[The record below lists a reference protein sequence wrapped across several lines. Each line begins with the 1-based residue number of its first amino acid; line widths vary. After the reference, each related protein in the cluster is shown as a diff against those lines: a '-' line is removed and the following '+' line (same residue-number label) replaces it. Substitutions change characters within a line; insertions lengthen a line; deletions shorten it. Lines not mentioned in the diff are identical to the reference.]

1 MHGRLKNAV
10 VAFIEQQAVWV
21 VYMHV
26 TILRHSTR
34 CYESNANALCF
45 FFASRQNKR
54 GAVDLAR
61 HIRG

>member
-1 MHGRLKNAV
+1 M
-10 VAFIEQQAVWV
+10 AFIEQQAVWV